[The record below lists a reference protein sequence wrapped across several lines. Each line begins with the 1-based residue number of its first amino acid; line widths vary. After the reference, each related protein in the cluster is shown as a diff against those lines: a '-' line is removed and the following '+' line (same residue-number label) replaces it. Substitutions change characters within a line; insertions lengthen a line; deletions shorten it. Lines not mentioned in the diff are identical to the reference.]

1 MYLAMRAVM
10 LVGGF
15 CAEGGPY
22 EIRQHCPKGVVG
34 FMFGGI
40 WGGAIMIGIYLWQT
54 SKHHVPSLIYLA
66 WPALFL
72 SLGWNFLYFGLNPP
86 GSEGVAWGW
95 LVCAIAFAV
104 MGGLP
109 LLLIKPILRPFFSDD
124 ADPPPKHPFEG
135 GAILGLRRDSG
146 SSLVTDVSTVEG
158 REGSVTDQL
167 ERLAALHRSGDID
180 DTEYEAAKR
189 RILS

>member
-15 CAEGGPY
+15 CAEGGPF

-40 WGGAIMIGIYLWQT
+40 WGGLIMLGIYLWQT
-54 SKHHVPSLIYLA
+54 SKHHVPNLVYLA

-86 GSEGVAWGW
+86 GDGGVAWGW
-95 LVCAIAFAV
+95 LICAIAFGL

-109 LLLIKPILRPFFSDD
+109 LLAIKLILKPFFAEDVEK
-124 ADPPPKHPFEG
+124 PPPTHPFSEG
-135 GAILGLRRDSG
+135 KFLGVPVRRGASPTG
-146 SSLVTDVSTVEG
+146 
-158 REGSVTDQL
+158 GSVADQL
-167 ERLAALHRSGDID
+167 VRLAALHRSGDID
-180 DTEYEAAKR
+180 DAEYEAAKR
-189 RILS
+189 KVLG